1 MAKLSNQAAAQLGF
15 TDAYLLTAD
24 AITALATGNQV
35 RVGTHPAGGIV
46 TRAAVF
52 EVLTS
57 SGTSTDLVL
66 DVGTTG
72 ADPDEFIDALDLDGL
87 TKAAFCTGDGFTGTD
102 SGAATTA
109 GVKNGVVNNS
119 ASDLPIYAEV
129 NFTGT
134 VTAGKWLICLE
145 ILDPSKLTN
154 F

>member
-1 MAKLSNQAAAQLGF
+1 MKLPLQSAAQLGF
-15 TDAYLLTAD
+15 TDAYVLTAD
-24 AITALATGNQV
+24 AITTAATGGQI
-35 RVGTHPAGGIV
+35 RIGTHPAGGVV

-52 EVLTS
+52 EITTS
-57 SGTSTDLVL
+57 SGTSTDLTL

-102 SGAATTA
+102 SGTDTTA

-119 ASDLPIYAEV
+119 ASDLPIYAEC